1 VELVGKM
8 MLQCQRADPFIDRVR
23 TVDLQLTE
31 MAAAVVDNF
40 QQLAVVFPGC
50 ASGRGGYGL

>member
-1 VELVGKM
+1 M